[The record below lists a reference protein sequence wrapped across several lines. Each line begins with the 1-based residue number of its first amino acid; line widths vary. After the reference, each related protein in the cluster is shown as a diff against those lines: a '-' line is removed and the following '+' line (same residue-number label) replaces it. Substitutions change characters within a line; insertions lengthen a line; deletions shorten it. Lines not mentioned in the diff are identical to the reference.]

1 MVTIAGQ
8 ARPVDLG
15 QGELVGSHRDLN
27 AHNVIFSP
35 SGLRLIDWES
45 AGPAW
50 PRWERS
56 TFAVLWG
63 SADDGSDD
71 VAVSAFLRGYLDG
84 GGVLDREDP
93 SVLAAAP
100 AALLPW
106 VLTNLELALA
116 RPSPRQSELA
126 T

>member
-1 MVTIAGQ
+1 
-8 ARPVDLG
+8 
-15 QGELVGSHRDLN
+15 
-27 AHNVIFSP
+27 
-35 SGLRLIDWES
+35 
-45 AGPAW
+45 
-50 PRWERS
+50 
-56 TFAVLWG
+56 
-63 SADDGSDD
+63 
-71 VAVSAFLRGYLDG
+71 YLDG

-126 T
+126 TSLIEGLLAMPETAAARQTVLARCLDRL